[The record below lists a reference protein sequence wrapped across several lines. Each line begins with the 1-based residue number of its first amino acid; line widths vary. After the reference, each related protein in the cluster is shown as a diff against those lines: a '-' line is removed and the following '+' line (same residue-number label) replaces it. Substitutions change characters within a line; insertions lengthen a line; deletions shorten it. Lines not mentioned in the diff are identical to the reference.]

1 MDHGARHPDMAKRVE
16 NAYVLVCNVSLEY
29 EKTEV
34 NSGFFYKTA
43 EEREKLVAAE
53 RAFIDERVRKIIE
66 LKQKVCTKE
75 NGKGLTKCN
84 TIQYSTKKIPYN

>member
-43 EEREKLVAAE
+43 AEREQLVAAE
-53 RAFIDERVRKIIE
+53 RAFIDERVKKIIE
-66 LKQKVCTKE
+66 LKRKVCTPE
-75 NGKGLTKCN
+75 NGKGTRRVAMG
-84 TIQYSTKKIPYN
+84 TIAIAI

>member
-16 NAYVLVCNVSLEY
+16 NAYVLCCNVSLEY

-66 LKQKVCTKE
+66 LKKQICTPE
-75 NGKGLTKCN
+75 NGKGKLSG
-84 TIQYSTKKIPYN
+84 IRGD